1 MKHQRIKE
9 AYQEQEHDRLLQV
22 AAKNRML
29 SQAQENEN
37 SPAEEKEVRFMTR
50 RSLVFTTAILIALLL
65 LTVTVV
71 AAAGFATIGG
81 GYWVM

>member
-22 AAKNRML
+22 AAKDRML
-29 SQAQENEN
+29 SQAQQSED
-37 SPAEEKEVRFMTR
+37 PLPEEKEVRVMLT